1 MTFQRARTEE
11 QREVRRRAILDTAS
25 AMLDEMPV
33 AEVTLNELSRR
44 VGLAKT
50 AVLRYF
56 ESREA
61 VLLDLLDDR
70 TASWLTELEREL
82 AEGVAPDGPMA
93 VRAEQTAEVL
103 SRSLAA
109 RTVLCDL
116 FGAQGGVLE
125 HNVSVES
132 VRRHKRTSLAN
143 LAVMGKLFRR
153 HLPEIGEH
161 AEVFCLHALLI
172 AGALSG
178 YSAPPPSLLAV
189 YESEPELA
197 VHRVELRPA
206 LRLAVL
212 TSLLGLLPRAE

>member
-1 MTFQRARTEE
+1 MTFQRARSEE
-11 QREVRRRAILDTAS
+11 QRELRRRAILDTTS

-61 VLLDLLDDR
+61 VLLDLMDQR
-70 TASWLTELEREL
+70 TAVWLVELEREL
-82 AEGVAPDGPMA
+82 AAGADPCLSA
-93 VRAEQTAEVL
+93 VQRAERTADVL

-116 FGAQGGVLE
+116 YGAQGGVLE
-125 HNVSVES
+125 HNVSVEA
-132 VRRHKRTSLAN
+132 VRRHKRASLDN
-143 LAVMGKLFRR
+143 LAVMAGLVRR
-153 HLPEIGEH
+153 HLPEIGDQ
-161 AEVFCLHALLI
+161 AETFCLHVLLV
-172 AGALSG
+172 AGALSA
-178 YSAPPPSLLAV
+178 YSSPPPSLLAV

-197 VHRVELRPA
+197 VHRVDLRPA
-206 LRLAVL
+206 LRLSII
-212 TSLLGLLPRAE
+212 TSLVGMLPRS